1 MEWKMIIK
9 IKTGMKSKDIHWNI
23 QNIQNGVHTASALV
37 VIKVRVKVKIFERS
51 GSHSN
56 FEAPLNGWE
65 LLRRT
70 RHFYNPR

>member
-1 MEWKMIIK
+1 
-9 IKTGMKSKDIHWNI
+9 MKSKDIHWNI

-56 FEAPLNGWE
+56 FEAPLNGWS
-65 LLRRT
+65 
-70 RHFYNPR
+70 F